1 MISSPLNA
9 LLSTVLGLKI
19 FVSGILF
26 VAPPIKD
33 DNNELFLSSSSSSS
47 SPHEDDTDGFES
59 FLKLLQ
65 DKGMSFLTLIEAGAL
80 YLLWTVVKDTKSR
93 EDFLE
98 RVFRSWSQ
106 HEDRV
111 RSFGKVFRLMGH
123 NCLGLYKVGL
133 DELQMHLNKQRKVVV
148 IYEQKEIG
156 ICFLDLKKIIKE
168 KKVFI
173 DQNENEY
180 PIKEIDHDFLFD
192 ILVFLDQNNDDDFP
206 IDPIETSIE
215 DLDQYLK

>member
-9 LLSTVLGLKI
+9 VLSTILGLKI

-26 VAPPIKD
+26 VAPPIKN

-47 SPHEDDTDGFES
+47 PHEEDDDGFES

-65 DKGMSFLTLIEAGAL
+65 DKGMSFLTLVEAGAL

-93 EDFLE
+93 EEFLE
-98 RVFRSWSQ
+98 KVFRSWSQ

-123 NCLGLYKVGL
+123 SCLGLHKVSL
-133 DELQMHLNKQRKVVV
+133 SELEMHLNKQRKVVV

-156 ICFLDLKKIIKE
+156 ICFLDLKKIIKDKE
-168 KKVFI
+168 VFI
-173 DQNENEY
+173 DQNENEFS
-180 PIKEIDHDFLFD
+180 IKEIDHDLLFD
-192 ILVFLDQNNDDDFP
+192 ILVFLDKNNDDDFP
-206 IDPIETSIE
+206 IEPIETSIE
-215 DLDQYLK
+215 DLEQYLK